1 MSIRTDIATAAS
13 TVEGITGHPYVVGDT
28 SPGTVYPRIDRIEYP
43 NPFGGV
49 LYLNVV
55 LVLPQD
61 LAEAE
66 QYLEQKLPALKTAL
80 EPHLVLTTVR
90 PQRLQLDG
98 VGVLPVAFLNG
109 HREADS

>member
-1 MSIRTDIATAAS
+1 MSFREDIAAAAS
-13 TVEGITGHPYVVGDT
+13 TVAGIHGHPYVVGDT
-28 SPGTVYPRIDRIEYP
+28 APGTLYPRIERIEYP

-49 LYLNVV
+49 LFLNIV

-66 QYLEQKLPALKTAL
+66 QYLEQMLPNLKAAL
-80 EPHLVLTTVR
+80 EPHLVITTVQ

-98 VGVLPVAFLNG
+98 VGTLPVAFING